1 VQHHSLAAREM
12 ERAMNTIRPANASGG
27 WTPDRRGRAP
37 AEHCR
42 HALGL
47 LEELQELL
55 LHDPR
60 GLPLTDALR
69 LLAAAKDC
77 VWRSV
82 WLLEGVKP

>member
-1 VQHHSLAAREM
+1 
-12 ERAMNTIRPANASGG
+12 
-27 WTPDRRGRAP
+27 
-37 AEHCR
+37 
-42 HALGL
+42 